1 MTVLKYFSIEALL
14 QNYTEN
20 LLQYNIIVQKG
31 ISYESMNNLCYKT
44 NKKSIYWLFTFIH
57 REKSKHWG
65 DEPLKTLLFK
75 PLPQCEILTY
85 MLNSPLS
92 FGWKNHGIRPHRA
105 YLQVL
110 EQLIIHLNKVYKALL
125 YLAFTYLPILSGPTS
140 PPASCTFTIQ
150 TATL

>member
-31 ISYESMNNLCYKT
+31 ISYESMNNLCYIK
-44 NKKSIYWLFTFIH
+44 KKSIYWLFTFIL

-65 DEPLKTLLFK
+65 DEPLKTLLLK

-85 MLNSPLS
+85 MLNRPLS
-92 FGWKNHGIRPHRA
+92 LDWKNHGTRPHRA

-110 EQLIIHLNKVYKALL
+110 EQLIIHLNKVYKALP
-125 YLAFTYLPILSGPTS
+125 YLAFTYLPILSLPTS
-140 PPASCTFTIQ
+140 PPASCTLTIQ